1 MNDQGRAT
9 RLPPWFVRA
18 LERGPASGDAAILL
32 KLLERFAEL
41 SRLSVSRTEQLCK
54 MAKDLVDWRETEDL
68 KGFLRSRL
76 EHMRSGQPDLA
87 SGAPEANAWP
97 APFARAAASAWPEF
111 EAFYLGKQR
120 LLPNFQRSAPKP
132 EVPKYRFAVLEQLE
146 GPERKPSV
154 LERKQRILGSCPVAS
169 KKTRCC
175 NLLTLDAIQQCGFG
189 CSYCAIQ
196 HFYDERAIQVHGDFA
211 QKLEQLELDPQK
223 WYHIGTGQA
232 SDSLLWAEDLGVL
245 QPLLA
250 FAARYPKVI
259 LELKSKAADVQGLL
273 KADLPP
279 NLLATWSL
287 NPNSFIA
294 HEEPL
299 TAPLEPRLRAARQ
312 LADKGVKVGFHF
324 HPIVRYQGW
333 KTEYRDLC
341 ERLAGLFRAEE
352 VATVSLGTLTFSRA
366 ALKTI
371 RHKANQTQ
379 ILRFPMEEI
388 AGKFSY
394 PASVKCEL
402 FSHVYGALAPWHG
415 RVFFYLCMEDPALW
429 PEVFGFAY
437 QSNEDFEQDMLQS
450 YAQKMGLT

>member
-1 MNDQGRAT
+1 MSNRERT
-9 RLPPWFVRA
+9 VKERKTELLPPWFVRA
-18 LERGPASGDAAILL
+18 LGLERGRESGDAAILQ
-32 KLLERFAEL
+32 KLLEHFARL
-41 SRLSVSRTEQLCK
+41 ARLSVSRTEQLCK
-54 MAKDLVDWRETEDL
+54 MAKDLFDWRETDDL
-68 KGFLRSRL
+68 KSFLRSQLELLRL
-76 EHMRSGQPDLA
+76 GQPDSA
-87 SGAPEANAWP
+87 SAANAWP
-97 APFARAAASAWPEF
+97 AF

-132 EVPKYRFAVLEQLE
+132 QVPKYRFAVLEQLE
-146 GPERKPSV
+146 GPERAPSV
-154 LERKQRILGSCPVAS
+154 LERKPHILGSCPVAS
-169 KKTRCC
+169 QKTRCC

-245 QPLLA
+245 RPLLD
-250 FAARYPKVI
+250 FAARHPRVI
-259 LELKSKAADVQGLL
+259 LELKSKAADVRGLL
-273 KADLPP
+273 EADLPP

-352 VATVSLGTLTFSRA
+352 VATVSLGTLTFSRS

-371 RHKANQTQ
+371 RHKAKQTQ

-394 PASVKCEL
+394 PAAVKREL

-415 RVFFYLCMEDPALW
+415 RVFFYLCMEEPALW

-437 QSNEDFEQDMLQS
+437 QSNADFEQDMLRS
-450 YAQKMGLT
+450 YAQKMGLRWA

>member
-1 MNDQGRAT
+1 MGNAEMTAKDSKT
-9 RLPPWFVRA
+9 KLLPSWFVRC
-18 LERGPASGDAAILL
+18 LETDFRNAAILL
-32 KLLERFAEL
+32 RLLERFAEL

-54 MAKDLVDWRETEDL
+54 MAKDLFDWRETDDL
-68 KGFLRSRL
+68 KGFLRGQL
-76 EHMRSGQPDLA
+76 ELLRQKKKPNEQGEGISPRQGA
-87 SGAPEANAWP
+87 S
-97 APFARAAASAWPEF
+97 PFAGF
-111 EAFYLGKQR
+111 EAFYRSKQR

-154 LERKQRILGSCPVAS
+154 LKRKKRILGSCPVAS
-169 KKTRCC
+169 QKTRCC

-245 QPLLA
+245 RPLLG
-250 FAARYPKVI
+250 FAARHPRVI
-259 LELKSKAADVQGLL
+259 LELKSKAADVKGLL
-273 KADLPP
+273 EADLPP

-341 ERLAGLFRAEE
+341 ERLTGLFRAEE

-371 RHKANQTQ
+371 RHKAMQTQ

-394 PASVKCEL
+394 PVTVKREL
-402 FSHVYGALAPWHG
+402 FSHVYRALSPWHG
-415 RVFFYLCMEDPALW
+415 RIFFYLCMEDPALW

>member
-1 MNDQGRAT
+1 MGNAEMTAKDSET
-9 RLPPWFVRA
+9 KLLPSWFVRC
-18 LERGPASGDAAILL
+18 LETDFGDAAILF

-54 MAKDLVDWRETEDL
+54 MAKDLFDWRETDDL
-68 KGFLRSRL
+68 KGFLRSEL
-76 EHMRSGQPDLA
+76 ELLRQEKKPNEQGEGLRPRQ
-87 SGAPEANAWP
+87 GGN
-97 APFARAAASAWPEF
+97 PFAGF
-111 EAFYLGKQR
+111 EAFYRSKQR

-132 EVPKYRFAVLEQLE
+132 EVPKYRFAVLDELE

-154 LERKQRILGSCPVAS
+154 LEGKKRILGSCPVAS
-169 KKTRCC
+169 QKTRCC

-196 HFYDERAIQVHGDFA
+196 HFYDERAIQVHGDFV
-211 QKLEQLELDPQK
+211 QKLEQLKLDPQK

-245 QPLLA
+245 RPLLD
-250 FAARYPKVI
+250 FAARHPRVI

-273 KADLPP
+273 EADLPP

-341 ERLAGLFRAEE
+341 ERLTGLFRAEE

-371 RHKANQTQ
+371 RHKARQTQ

-394 PASVKCEL
+394 PVAVKREL
-402 FSHVYGALAPWHG
+402 FSHVYRALSPWHE